1 MRKLFLLVP
10 LLACGGPA
18 MNSAPAV
25 VSLQAQGA
33 SPSSIS
39 VAGGTELQFRNSDA
53 IAHRID
59 SSDCPELSSPELAA
73 GAKPHAGPFTTPNPI
88 PLLFFNRIAPVNF
101 LQVIE
106 QPLRVCRD
114 AKRPLFHFLPIDRID
129 AAFAHTVLYLII
141 SQHRP

>member
-1 MRKLFLLVP
+1 MTEKIVRKAFLMIP

-73 GAKPHAGPFTTPNPI
+73 GASFTATVGAGPKTCRFDD
-88 PLLFFNRIAPVNF
+88 A
-101 LQVIE
+101 LQ
-106 QPLRVCRD
+106 PS
-114 AKRPLFHFLPIDRID
+114 
-129 AAFAHTVLYLII
+129 AASFQGTVDVQASYGD
-141 SQHRP
+141 PYGT